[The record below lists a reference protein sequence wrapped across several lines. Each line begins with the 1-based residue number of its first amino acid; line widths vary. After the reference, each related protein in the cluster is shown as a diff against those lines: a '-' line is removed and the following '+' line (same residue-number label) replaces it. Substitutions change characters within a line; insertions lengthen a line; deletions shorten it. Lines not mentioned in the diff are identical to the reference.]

1 MQRHFSNRGEA
12 HAEVTAARMLAGKRG
27 FEKVALRRQLERG
40 GSAQQ
45 WLSQATEKPHRAKK
59 PQLKLSKEEFA
70 TL

>member
-27 FEKVALRRQLERG
+27 FAKTFATQLERG
-40 GSAQQ
+40 APVPQ
-45 WLSQATEKPHRAKK
+45 WFSQRAEKPHPVMK
-59 PQLKLSKEEFA
+59 PHPKLRKEEIA